1 MEKFRDAGRGSPREK
16 ENQPVSRRGRER
28 DSEGQERGA
37 RQRVKDTE
45 GGARKAKRERHSA
58 RQKQSRNQH
67 KGWGLQ
73 GDGV

>member
-1 MEKFRDAGRGSPREK
+1 MAFWFSVKYFPQPGESEGTVEKFRDAGRGSPREK

-45 GGARKAKRERHSA
+45 GGA
-58 RQKQSRNQH
+58 
-67 KGWGLQ
+67 
-73 GDGV
+73 